1 MRAFIGRLRWVCLIS
16 CVAVA
21 AVLLAACGSDEQEAD
36 STPAQPT
43 AAAVTQPTAA
53 PPAPA
58 TQPPATAMPEPTAP
72 PSMAATAESAEPSV
86 EVGLDVG
93 QRAPDFTLTSQEGE
107 SITRASLEGR
117 PVLLYFYT
125 TW

>member
-1 MRAFIGRLRWVCLIS
+1 MRAMVKRWRWVCLVS
-16 CVAVA
+16 CVAGVA
-21 AVLLAACGSDEQEAD
+21 TVLAACGSDEPASETA
-36 STPAQPT
+36 PAQPT
-43 AAAVTQPTAA
+43 AASMTQPTTA

-58 TQPPATAMPEPTAP
+58 TAMPDPTAVP
-72 PSMAATAESAEPSV
+72 TVAATAESAAPSV

-93 QRAPDFTLTSQEGE
+93 QRAPDFTLTGHEGE
-107 SITRASLEGR
+107 RITRASLEGS